1 MFRRNRPT
9 PPAGKRRLSRR
20 AFLIGAGTLGAG
32 LVVAFT
38 VGPRLNFNPFA
49 VPDDPNA
56 WLHIG
61 RDGRVRLLIGKVE
74 MGQGVPSALAQI
86 VADELDVPID
96 TIDIVVGDTAVVP
109 SDQGTFGSISIS
121 SIYPV
126 LRQAAAEARATLTNL
141 AAMRLGVE
149 PTTLRTRDGRV
160 ERADGGAGV
169 SYAELA
175 GERLRIVRVDA
186 ANRPALL
193 KPAGELRLI
202 GTPAPRSDIP
212 LKVRGAA
219 EFGIDVRLPGML
231 HGKVLRPPVLGA
243 TLRTLDDSA
252 ARALPGV
259 VAVVR
264 DEQFV
269 GVVAEREE
277 QALAGLNALVVE
289 WEQPA
294 QLLQMAD
301 IEALLD
307 GEGPQRDLRA
317 IGDVGTALA
326 GAATRVE
333 ARYSTPFAAHVTLE
347 PQAAVAD
354 VRPDGAT
361 VYAAT
366 QSPFM
371 LRDEAA
377 KLAGLRAEQVRVVTT
392 YLGGGFGRKSIADAA
407 LEATRLSK
415 AAGRPVRVVWSR
427 AEEFRHGFLRPPT
440 RHHLVG
446 GLDAAGRPI
455 AWQQD
460 TRSGL
465 VLFTFFPPLLRTI
478 LGADFGATSGA
489 EPPYLFAH
497 QRVSFHQRELPV
509 LTGSWRGLGAGP
521 NCFATESFMDELA
534 AAAGADPLQF
544 RLDALGPEQTGQ
556 RRVLEAAAERAGWQP
571 HTAPSGR
578 GQGVALGTYGD
589 THVAEVAEVVVD
601 RTSGAVRVKRVVVA
615 MDCGLAVNPQ
625 NVAAQAEGAVIMGAS
640 MALREQITVVDGKLT
655 PADIQSYSPL
665 RIGDAPDVEVV
676 LIDTDSRPPS
686 GVGEPPLMP
695 AAAAI
700 ANAIFDAVGARV
712 RDLPITPDRVRA
724 ALG

>member
-1 MFRRNRPT
+1 M
-9 PPAGKRRLSRR
+9 GKRRLSRR

-32 LVVAFT
+32 LIVAFT
-38 VGPRLNFNPFA
+38 VGPRLRSLNPFA

-56 WLHIG
+56 WLQIG
-61 RDGRVRLLIGKVE
+61 GNGRVRLQVGKVE

-86 VADELDVPID
+86 VADELDVPLSAID
-96 TIDIVVGDTAVVP
+96 LVVGDTASAP

-126 LRQAAAEARATLTNL
+126 LRQAAAEARETLKGL
-141 AAMRLGVE
+141 AATRLSVE
-149 PTTLRTRDGRV
+149 PAALRTRDGRV
-160 ERADGGAGV
+160 EPIGGGAGV
-169 SYAELA
+169 SYSELA
-175 GERLRIVRVDA
+175 GERLRVVRVNA
-186 ANRPALL
+186 ADRPGLL
-193 KPAGELRLI
+193 KPASQLHLI
-202 GTPAPRSDIP
+202 GTPVPRQDIP
-212 LKVRGAA
+212 PKVRGAA
-219 EFGIDVRLPGML
+219 QFGIDVRLPGML

-243 TLRTLDDSA
+243 TLRSVDDSA
-252 ARALPGV
+252 ARAITGV

-277 QALAGLNALVVE
+277 QALAALNALAVD

-294 QLLQMAD
+294 QPLQMAD
-301 IEALLD
+301 IDALLD
-307 GEGPQRDLRA
+307 GQGPERELRMV
-317 IGDVGTALA
+317 GDVSAALA
-326 GAATRVE
+326 SAATRIE

-354 VRPDGAT
+354 VRADGAT
-361 VYAAT
+361 VLAAT

-377 KLAGLRAEQVRVVTT
+377 KLAGLRTEQVRVVTT

-415 AAGRPVRVVWSR
+415 AVGRPVRVVWSR
-427 AEEFRHGFLRPPT
+427 TEEFRHGFLRPPT

-446 GLDAAGRPI
+446 GLDAAGRAV

-465 VLFTFFPPLLRTI
+465 VLFTFLPPLLRAVF
-478 LGADFGATSGA
+478 GADFGATSGA
-489 EPPYLFAH
+489 EPPYHLPH

-544 RLDALGPEQTGQ
+544 RLDALGPEQTRQ
-556 RRVLEAAAERAGWQP
+556 RRVLEAAAERADWKP

-578 GQGVALGTYGD
+578 GQGIALGTYGD
-589 THVAEVAEVVVD
+589 THVAEVADVAVD
-601 RTSGAVRVKRVVVA
+601 RASGAVRVTRVVVA

-640 MALREQITVVDGKLT
+640 MALREQITVQDGKLA
-655 PADIQSYSPL
+655 PADIQSYAPL

-676 LIDTDSRPPS
+676 LIDTDGRPPS

-700 ANAIFDAVGARV
+700 ANAVFDAVGARV
-712 RDLPITPDRVRA
+712 RDLPITPERVLA
-724 ALG
+724 ALP